1 MPLLGNC
8 ARSCEGSTRH
18 REQITDAD
26 AKVAMLEIAAN
37 YEKLAK
43 RAEAREAGKPFPPNE
58 GH

>member
-1 MPLLGNC
+1 METVL
-8 ARSCEGSTRH
+8 ARAKEARD
-18 REQITDAD
+18 IAD
-26 AKVAMLEIAAN
+26 AKGAMLEIAAN